1 MATILS
7 IDPDTIIGEEPLG
20 QGTYEVLV
28 NVAIKGMLHCRISM
42 LIYDILVLLSQGSL
56 HGQQGNEHA
65 YAFYSH
71 PLYCCVCYADL

>member
-7 IDPDTIIGEEPLG
+7 IDLDTVIGEEPLG

-28 NVAIKGMLHCRISM
+28 NIAIKGMLHCCISM
-42 LIYDILVLLSQGSL
+42 LIYDILVMLSQGPL

-65 YAFYSH
+65 YVFYPH
-71 PLYCCVCYADL
+71 PLYCCVYYADL